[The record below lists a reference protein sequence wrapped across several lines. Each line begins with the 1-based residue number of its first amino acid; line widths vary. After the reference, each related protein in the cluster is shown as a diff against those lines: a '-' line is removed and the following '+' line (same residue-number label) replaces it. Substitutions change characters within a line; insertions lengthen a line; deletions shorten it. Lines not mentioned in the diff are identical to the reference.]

1 MGHHLTAMDL
11 NNIKNNNIKIKISAN
26 NGETVI
32 KDDSINIG
40 SFADSPNDSS
50 QKSQE
55 SVSYLSALS
64 SSLKCMKQETNSIL
78 TEFINKTANGKNSVD
93 KKDTEAPEEDE
104 SDSDDAI
111 G

>member
-1 MGHHLTAMDL
+1 MDL
-11 NNIKNNNIKIKISAN
+11 NNIKNNKIKIKISAN

-40 SFADSPNDSS
+40 SFADSPNGSS
-50 QKSQE
+50 QNSQE

-64 SSLKCMKQETNSIL
+64 SSLKCMRQETNSIL
-78 TEFINKTANGKNSVD
+78 TDFINKTANGKISA
-93 KKDTEAPEEDE
+93 DTKETEDPEEDE

>member
-1 MGHHLTAMDL
+1 MDH
-11 NNIKNNNIKIKISAN
+11 NIKNNKIKIRISAN

-32 KDDSINIG
+32 KDDSINI
-40 SFADSPNDSS
+40 SSVADSPDCSS
-50 QKSQE
+50 QNSQE

-64 SSLKCMKQETNSIL
+64 SSLKCMRQETNSML
-78 TEFINKTANGKNSVD
+78 TEFINKTANGKISA
-93 KKDTEAPEEDE
+93 DTKETEDPEEDE

>member
-1 MGHHLTAMDL
+1 MDL
-11 NNIKNNNIKIKISAN
+11 NNIKNNKIQIKISAN

-40 SFADSPNDSS
+40 SFADSPNSSS
-50 QKSQE
+50 QNSQE

-64 SSLKCMKQETNSIL
+64 SSLKCMRQETNSIL

-93 KKDTEAPEEDE
+93 TKDE